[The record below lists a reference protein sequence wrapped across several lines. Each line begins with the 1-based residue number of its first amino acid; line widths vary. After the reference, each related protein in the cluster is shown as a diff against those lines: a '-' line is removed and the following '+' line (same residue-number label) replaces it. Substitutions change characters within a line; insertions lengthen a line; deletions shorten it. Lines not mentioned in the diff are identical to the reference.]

1 MVTFH
6 NIMTS
11 YMNEI
16 KPNKTTLEM
25 RRRCIHCDKT
35 MHEALKTL
43 MYGTVI
49 WCDSLD
55 SFV

>member
-1 MVTFH
+1 
-6 NIMTS
+6 MTS

-49 WCDSLD
+49 
-55 SFV
+55 